1 MLRRKSEAGN
11 VGVEVQGGSSEDID
25 MKPWTE
31 IHERGTQADICGGV
45 CSRQRAQ
52 QVQRPWGRSLPRML
66 DQQSVNNVVPAEW
79 REVNRQTAEA
89 REVGRPDHKELLW
102 RYRIYLY
109 EVEVLWRLLKG
120 GDGFH
125 FLWLCNKWP
134 QVYQLKTTLIHY
146 LIISE
151 GQESCTF

>member
-25 MKPWTE
+25 TKPWTE
-31 IHERGTQADICGGV
+31 IHERGTQADIWGRV

-66 DQQSVNNVVPAEW
+66 DQQSVNSVVPAEW

-102 RYRIYLY
+102 RCRLYLY

-120 GDGFH
+120 GDVFH

>member
-25 MKPWTE
+25 TKPWTE
-31 IHERGTQADICGGV
+31 IHERGTQADIWGRV

-66 DQQSVNNVVPAEW
+66 DQQSVNSVVPAEW

-89 REVGRPDHKELLW
+89 REVGRPDHRSYCDDVGFICTRWKYFGDFWKEEMVFIF
-102 RYRIYLY
+102 YDYVTNDHKFIS
-109 EVEVLWRLLKG
+109 LKQ
-120 GDGFH
+120 H
-125 FLWLCNKWP
+125 
-134 QVYQLKTTLIHY
+134 
-146 LIISE
+146 
-151 GQESCTF
+151 